1 MYYYDD
7 KKPMRAPSKS
17 FIYKT
22 ASGIELPMN
31 LYFPEGYD
39 GKTPLPTVLCIH
51 GGGWIAKK
59 DNSPFDFCWMRH
71 HAIYF
76 SERGYIGA
84 EITYRSIDLDGIN
97 GKDLVTDASDAM
109 RTLAALPEVDASKI
123 GVIGDSAGGHL
134 ALCLALAEDETLH
147 PAVVFAC
154 NPVTDCTAAPW
165 RILGDT
171 ELRRDI
177 SPIENTIKTET
188 KLYFFHGDCD
198 HVVPIADSIETCR
211 RAKEKGCNAAF
222 EEIKGAGHAFI
233 LYGYKRTA
241 EDINPLMDKITA
253 LFTEAVK

>member
-22 ASGIELPMN
+22 ASGIDLPMN

-39 GKTPLPTVLCIH
+39 EKAPLPSVLCIH

-59 DNSPFDFCWMRH
+59 DNAPFDFCWMRH
-71 HAIYF
+71 HAVYF
-76 SERGYIGA
+76 AERGYIGA
-84 EITYRSIDLDGIN
+84 EITYRSIDLDGVD
-97 GKDLVTDASDAM
+97 GKDLISDVCDAM
-109 RTLAALPEVDASKI
+109 RVLRAFPEVDENRI

-134 ALCLALAEDETLH
+134 ALCLAFAEDAALR
-147 PAVVFAC
+147 PSIVFAC

-165 RILGDT
+165 HLLGDVS
-171 ELRRDI
+171 LRRDI
-177 SPIENTIKTET
+177 SPIENTVNTET
-188 KLYFFHGDCD
+188 KLCFFHGDCD

-211 RAKEKGCNAAF
+211 RAKEKGCDATF

-233 LYGYKRTA
+233 LYGYKRAA
-241 EDINPLMDKITA
+241 EEVNPLMDKITA
-253 LFTEAVK
+253 LFKDAIT